1 MNSTIAR
8 RTNPT
13 ILRVEDLCFP
23 EDEDLLSRAVDPPD
37 ELEDVF
43 DDEGVPEG
51 AEGDDGVSVGV
62 GPVGV
67 KEGDAEG
74 ATLVLNGFPSF
85 LYKKELFISMK
96 YRKYPLTRYKH
107 IV

>member
-8 RTNPT
+8 RTYPM

-23 EDEDLLSRAVDPPD
+23 EDEDLLSRAVDPPE
-37 ELEDVF
+37 ELGEVL

-51 AEGDDGVSVGV
+51 NDGGDGVFVGV

-67 KEGDAEG
+67 KEGDAGG

-85 LYKKELFISMK
+85 L
-96 YRKYPLTRYKH
+96 
-107 IV
+107 

>member
-8 RTNPT
+8 RTYPT

-23 EDEDLLSRAVDPPD
+23 EDEDLLSRAVDPP
-37 ELEDVF
+37 EEPEEAL

-51 AEGDDGVSVGV
+51 NVGDDGVCVGEE
-62 GPVGV
+62 PLGV

-74 ATLVLNGFPSF
+74 AMLVLNGFPSF
-85 LYKKELFISMK
+85 LHEKELAAQ
-96 YRKYPLTRYKH
+96 
-107 IV
+107 